1 MHMPE
6 TELKTHRPRGG
17 EGCLVPLPESLRVN
31 THLVL
36 GMHVYNFNDRPAA
49 GALHVEILRLVALEA
64 RPRALE
70 SNAHLRGVLG
80 DWRSSR

>member
-1 MHMPE
+1 VHMPE
-6 TELKTHRPRGG
+6 TELKTDR

-49 GALHVEILRLVALEA
+49 GALHVEILRQGA
-64 RPRALE
+64 
-70 SNAHLRGVLG
+70 SVLG
-80 DWRSSR
+80 